1 MKHPFGKSG
10 RTFPLALASVAAI
23 VAVSTSGCGF
33 GTEGVE
39 VAKGSG
45 EKQAAELFAA
55 NCGGCH
61 TFSAAG
67 VVGTGNDSSRVQG
80 PNLDQRK
87 ETVGAV
93 LYAIQNGG
101 YSGAVMPQNILVGKE
116 AKEVAK
122 FVARYAGSDVSG
134 GK

>member
-1 MKHPFGKSG
+1 MKHLPGKSAKWG
-10 RTFPLALASVAAI
+10 SLALITVAAVAAI
-23 VAVSTSGCGF
+23 STSGCGF
-33 GTEGVE
+33 GEQGVE

-45 EKQAAELFAA
+45 EQDAAELFAA

-61 TFSAAG
+61 TLSAAG
-67 VVGTGNDSSRVQG
+67 VVGSGNDSSRVQG

-93 LYAIQNGG
+93 LYAIRNGG
-101 YSGAVMPQNILVGKE
+101 YSGAVMPQNILVGEE
-116 AKEVAK
+116 AKKVAR

-134 GK
+134 GR

>member
-1 MKHPFGKSG
+1 MKHSFGKSG
-10 RTFPLALASVAAI
+10 RLFPLALVAAALVG
-23 VAVSTSGCGF
+23 VASTSGCGF
-33 GTEGVE
+33 GEDGIE
-39 VAKGSG
+39 VAKGSN
-45 EKQAAELFAA
+45 EQKAAELFSA

-61 TFSAAG
+61 TLSAAG

-93 LYAIQNGG
+93 LYAIRNGG

-116 AKEVAK
+116 AREVAR

-134 GK
+134 GR

>member
-1 MKHPFGKSG
+1 MKHSFGKSG
-10 RTFPLALASVAAI
+10 RLLPLALASVAVVA
-23 VAVSTSGCGF
+23 AVSTSGCSF
-33 GTEGVE
+33 GSEGVD

-45 EKQAAELFAA
+45 EQEAAELFSA

-61 TFSAAG
+61 TLSAAG

-80 PNLDQRK
+80 PNLNQRK

-93 LYAIQNGG
+93 LYAIRNGG
-101 YSGAVMPQNILVGKE
+101 YSGAVMPQNILVGRE
-116 AKEVAK
+116 AKKVAR

-134 GK
+134 GN

>member
-1 MKHPFGKSG
+1 LKHLPGKSG
-10 RTFPLALASVAAI
+10 RWASLALVTVTAVAALSI
-23 VAVSTSGCGF
+23 SGCGF
-33 GTEGVE
+33 GEQGVE
-39 VAKGSG
+39 VAKGSD
-45 EKQAAELFAA
+45 EQEAAELFAA

-67 VVGTGNDSSRVQG
+67 VVGSGNDSSRVQG

-93 LYAIQNGG
+93 LYAIRNGG
-101 YSGAVMPQNILVGKE
+101 YSGAVMPQNILVGEE
-116 AKEVAK
+116 AEKVAR
-122 FVARYAGSDVSG
+122 FVARYAGADVSG

>member
-1 MKHPFGKSG
+1 M
-10 RTFPLALASVAAI
+10 
-23 VAVSTSGCGF
+23 
-33 GTEGVE
+33 
-39 VAKGSG
+39 AKGSD
-45 EKQAAELFAA
+45 EQEAAELFAA

-67 VVGTGNDSSRVQG
+67 VVGSGNDSSRVQG

-93 LYAIQNGG
+93 LYAIRNGG
-101 YSGAVMPQNILVGKE
+101 YSGAVMPQNILVGEE
-116 AKEVAK
+116 AEKVAR
-122 FVARYAGSDVSG
+122 FVARYAGADVSG